1 MALEVEYKFLVTRDM
16 HRVIEQQIYPF
27 KQAELFQGYL
37 TQANSPNAIR
47 VRMDTKVDPFLG
59 KHTVAGITIK
69 GKGDGFARPEF
80 EYDIPLEEARQLLEL
95 CNGRVIDKTRYYYQT
110 EHHVVEV
117 DVFHGN
123 LEGLVIAEIEV
134 ASADTP
140 LHLPD
145 WLVGAK
151 DVTTD
156 YNYSNASLATTAL
169 LGLNEWK
176 KL

>member
-1 MALEVEYKFLVTRDM
+1 MALEVEYKFLVTTDM
-16 HRVIEQQIYPF
+16 YRVIDQQLFPF
-27 KQAELFQGYL
+27 KKAELFQGYL
-37 TQANSPNAIR
+37 TQANSHNAIR
-47 VRMDTKVDPFLG
+47 VRMDTATDSTNTTK
-59 KHTVAGITIK
+59 TVAGITIK

-80 EYDIPLEEARQLLEL
+80 EYDIPLEEAQQLLEL
-95 CNGRVIDKTRYYYQT
+95 CAGRVIDKTRYYYQT

-123 LEGLVIAEIEV
+123 LEGLIIAEIEV
-134 ASADTP
+134 ASIDTK
-140 LHLPD
+140 LYLPD
-145 WLVGAK
+145 WLVGTK

-156 YNYSNASLATTAL
+156 YNYANASLATTSL